1 MKYHFK
7 ITKEGRGYSALCV
20 ELPGCVT
27 QGENKKELQKNMEEA
42 LHLFLDETFDSKL
55 VFPLPKKCVTK
66 KNIQEV
72 AVKPRVAFAF
82 ALRMERLRN
91 KLTQREAKD
100 LIGITG
106 SLNNYQRLEKSETAN
121 PVLET
126 LVMIKR
132 AFPDFPIEQVAT

>member
-1 MKYHFK
+1 MRYHFK
-7 ITKEGRGYSALCV
+7 VTKEKQGYSAVCV

-27 QGENKKELQKNMEEA
+27 QGESKDELQKNMSEA
-42 LHLFLDETFDSKL
+42 LHLFLEEPYDSKL
-55 VFPLPKKCVTK
+55 VFAMPKKRVSG
-66 KNIQEV
+66 NGIAEIQV
-72 AVKPRVAFAF
+72 RPRVAFAF
-82 ALRMERLRN
+82 ALRMSRLRK

-106 SLNNYQRLEKSETAN
+106 SLNNYQRLEKAETAN

-126 LVMIKR
+126 LVLIKR